1 MIKKIIIY
9 QHDAVGVIGRGKMN
23 LHNLN
28 TKIHNN
34 HNTHSLISNNQLK
47 ISSKSLIA
55 LAIMSTMSAVS
66 AQANTNQASAD
77 DIEKI
82 SVTATRSAMNI
93 DQVLT
98 SQIVITRADIELSQA
113 QSISDLLSTVAG
125 IDIVKSGG
133 KGQGTSVFMRGTNS
147 DHTLVLIDGVR
158 IGSATSG
165 TATFNTI
172 SPEMIE
178 RIEIVKGPRAALWGS
193 DAIGGV
199 IQIFTRKLQA
209 GEFFAGAT
217 LGSDKY
223 QQLKA
228 GIGFSHGDGF
238 TSVNVNKVK
247 SDGFDV
253 KNDGEDDRDGYDF
266 LSVAIRGQ
274 QKINTALTLDWLFT
288 NDQGDNEYDS
298 FYNGFKPLIV
308 LVFIH
313 HVFRF
318 WGIKSI
324 AETETSIM
332 EPLVFNLLFLGLI
345 FHSLS
350 FIFSSSVSSS

>member
-1 MIKKIIIY
+1 M
-9 QHDAVGVIGRGKMN
+9 
-23 LHNLN
+23 
-28 TKIHNN
+28 
-34 HNTHSLISNNQLK
+34 
-47 ISSKSLIA
+47 
-55 LAIMSTMSAVS
+55 
-66 AQANTNQASAD
+66 
-77 DIEKI
+77 
-82 SVTATRSAMNI
+82 
-93 DQVLT
+93 
-98 SQIVITRADIELSQA
+98 
-113 QSISDLLSTVAG
+113 
-125 IDIVKSGG
+125 
-133 KGQGTSVFMRGTNS
+133 
-147 DHTLVLIDGVR
+147 R

-288 NDQGDNEYDS
+288 NDQKVRMNMT
-298 FYNGFKPLIV
+298 
-308 LVFIH
+308 VFIMAPDIDNH
-313 HVFRF
+313 AV
-318 WGIKSI
+318 
-324 AETETSIM
+324 
-332 EPLVFNLLFLGLI
+332 LLRG
-345 FHSLS
+345 SYQS
-350 FIFSSSVSSS
+350 TVER